1 MIAKSL
7 EINEVEGGITG
18 TIKGVEVGHVT
29 FHVRLS
35 KLHVPSYIKN
45 SLKTRYALYFWQN
58 EIKKYLMQ
66 LDNVAS
72 DEANLEA
79 KIEKKKN
86 ELERNNKRLQTL
98 QSVRYWK

>member
-1 MIAKSL
+1 MLRYIIVFYYWIIQK
-7 EINEVEGGITG
+7 IKIYY
-18 TIKGVEVGHVT
+18 TIYVFLLVW
-29 FHVRLS
+29 FL
-35 KLHVPSYIKN
+35 
-45 SLKTRYALYFWQN
+45 QN

-98 QSVRYWK
+98 QSVRYSIINNYSIFNKKK

>member
-1 MIAKSL
+1 
-7 EINEVEGGITG
+7 
-18 TIKGVEVGHVT
+18 
-29 FHVRLS
+29 
-35 KLHVPSYIKN
+35 
-45 SLKTRYALYFWQN
+45 
-58 EIKKYLMQ
+58 MQ

-98 QSVRYWK
+98 QSVRYSIIIISSTNRDKIHLSPCFLFI

>member
-1 MIAKSL
+1 
-7 EINEVEGGITG
+7 
-18 TIKGVEVGHVT
+18 
-29 FHVRLS
+29 
-35 KLHVPSYIKN
+35 
-45 SLKTRYALYFWQN
+45 
-58 EIKKYLMQ
+58 MQ

-98 QSVRYWK
+98 QSVRYFLNIFLYVNVVFE

>member
-1 MIAKSL
+1 
-7 EINEVEGGITG
+7 
-18 TIKGVEVGHVT
+18 
-29 FHVRLS
+29 
-35 KLHVPSYIKN
+35 
-45 SLKTRYALYFWQN
+45 
-58 EIKKYLMQ
+58 MQ

-98 QSVRYWK
+98 QSVRYSIINNYSIFNKKKLDSFVSLFSMFLYNSGLFTWA

>member
-1 MIAKSL
+1 
-7 EINEVEGGITG
+7 
-18 TIKGVEVGHVT
+18 
-29 FHVRLS
+29 
-35 KLHVPSYIKN
+35 
-45 SLKTRYALYFWQN
+45 
-58 EIKKYLMQ
+58 MQ

-98 QSVRYWK
+98 QSVRYFLNIFLDVNVVFE

>member
-1 MIAKSL
+1 MKIYH
-7 EINEVEGGITG
+7 
-18 TIKGVEVGHVT
+18 TIYVFLLVC
-29 FHVRLS
+29 FL
-35 KLHVPSYIKN
+35 
-45 SLKTRYALYFWQN
+45 QN

-98 QSVRYWK
+98 QSVRYSIINNY